1 MIGDQIIPTERTTPE
16 SFELQQLLRRDGAT
30 PGCHACGDGG
40 LLPCS
45 WRWTG
50 SRDCTLHVGAFTN
63 LTEDHLDF
71 HKTMDDY
78 AEDQGPAVLNTAT
91 RRLFNADDPYAA
103 ADAGPRG
110 LPGLTRRQNTARG
123 DAAGAECQSAR

>member
-30 PGCHACGDGG
+30 PGCHACDHGG
-40 LLPCS
+40 LLPCA
-45 WRWTG
+45 WHWTG
-50 SRDCTLHVGAFTN
+50 SRDCILPVGAFTN

-78 AEDQGPAVLNTAT
+78 AETKA
-91 RRLFNADDPYAA
+91 RLFRALR
-103 ADAGPRG
+103 RG
-110 LPGLTRRQNTARG
+110 GYQCR
-123 DAAGAECQSAR
+123 